1 MITLMFKLV
10 AFIGVK
16 LFLLVISNFVKK
28 IFMLMNKITM
38 IVNKITC
45 VVIGTALMRNWVHSE
60 LQNAKFESKGYQNF
74 R

>member
-1 MITLMFKLV
+1 
-10 AFIGVK
+10 
-16 LFLLVISNFVKK
+16 
-28 IFMLMNKITM
+28 MNKITM